1 MKRLVRYNGRTY
13 FLNESE
19 QPARNTR
26 SACPAFTQAQLDGMI
41 RDAYVHAKN
50 VAMESYNGNFDTD
63 YPSDSDY
70 ATNIMNDLE
79 FTGLTEFGAKFLMLV
94 TAYCGKAVNGPVVY
108 AQYDYDSNRPDEMIA
123 VPCALLPAGF
133 CETGSVADANA
144 VALAVYYN
152 LYAAATG
159 QRLSA
164 DDISTL
170 SDFLS
175 GEMDFINTIENMS
188 DVSDYPNDQFGEYIE
203 ACWDI
208 LYDTDNSSLWSIHRN
223 SPRNSPLLR

>member
-26 SACPAFTQAQLDGMI
+26 SACPAFTQDQLNGMI
-41 RDAYVHAKN
+41 RDAYAHALN
-50 VAMESYNGNFDTD
+50 VAAETDDGSFDTD

-70 ATNIMNDLE
+70 ATNMMNDLE
-79 FTGLTEFGAKFLMLV
+79 FTGLTEFGSRFLTLI
-94 TAYCGKAVNGPVVY
+94 TAYCGKAANGPVIY
-108 AQYDYDSNRPDEMIA
+108 AQYDGNRPDETIA

-133 CETGSVADANA
+133 CKSGSVADANA

-164 DDISTL
+164 DDIRTL

-175 GEMDFINTIENMS
+175 GEIDFINTIENMS
-188 DVSDYPNDQFGEYIE
+188 DVSDYPDDQFGEYIE
-203 ACWDI
+203 GCWDI
-208 LYDTDNSSLWSIHRN
+208 LYDTDNSSLWGRGAVIM
-223 SPRNSPLLR
+223 